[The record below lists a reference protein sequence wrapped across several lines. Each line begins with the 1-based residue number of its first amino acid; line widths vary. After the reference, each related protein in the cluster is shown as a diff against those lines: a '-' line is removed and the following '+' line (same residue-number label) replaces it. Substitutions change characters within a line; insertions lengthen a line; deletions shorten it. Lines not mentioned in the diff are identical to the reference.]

1 MNELAKISIE
11 ISTQINSFSNA
22 ILKNPNILELRKG
35 YCSLLIIFKTEID
48 YYFSEFETPN
58 SSIPTPKE
66 VIGHEV
72 GEWHVTHD
80 KLVQYMYALAD
91 ASNRITIEDRGKTFE
106 GRPILLLT
114 ITSEDNHNNIN
125 QIIANHKK
133 ITEYNEYISIEDQP
147 IVVYQ
152 GFSIHGNEA
161 SGSNASLLLC
171 LLYTS
176 PSPRD

>member
-1 MNELAKISIE
+1 MRFFYILLFISIGVYA
-11 ISTQINSFSNA
+11 Q
-22 ILKNPNILELRKG
+22 NPKYDL
-35 YCSLLIIFKTEID
+35 D

-114 ITSEDNHNNIN
+114 ITSEDNHN
-125 QIIANHKK
+125 KK
-133 ITEYNEYISIEDQP
+133 YFNRKTADNCLS
-147 IVVYQ
+147 
-152 GFSIHGNEA
+152 GFFNSW
-161 SGSNASLLLC
+161 
-171 LLYTS
+171 
-176 PSPRD
+176 